1 MVRRQSNRRVSRK
14 RKSRRRVSRRRVSRR
29 RVSRRRV
36 SRRKR
41 YKLRRHRRSRS
52 PRERRSPSPL
62 ARPYIAI
69 GPEGQRYY
77 YHDDIKWSGVNTKIP
92 REIWRR
98 IPYNVRGEPTHI
110 LCPKYSSHDEDVQ
123 IGITGTAW
131 VDESSENALTRE
143 VYEETGLSL
152 DNYYYEISKERQTRN
167 NIVTTNWYI
176 ASDNH
181 FRPSKHQSYHGN
193 PDDDQSKKVGI
204 MLYGTRSRLVEYLR
218 EARRN
223 GAMNYFRDDNIKSI
237 MIIPLAVVEQKALSV
252 IHNPGVT
259 VSPWNLQRRLPRAG
273 RRGGGGGYG
282 RGGGGGYGRR

>member
-14 RKSRRRVSRRRVSRR
+14 RKSRRRVSRKRKSRRRVSRRVSRR
-29 RVSRRRV
+29 RV
-36 SRRKR
+36 

-52 PRERRSPSPL
+52 PRERRSPSPP

-131 VDESSENALTRE
+131 VDESPENALTRE

-152 DNYYYEISKERQTRN
+152 DNYDYEISKERQTRD

-176 ASDNH
+176 ASDND

-193 PDDDQSKKVGI
+193 PDDKSKKVGI

-218 EARRN
+218 EAKRN

-252 IHNPGVT
+252 THNPGVT
-259 VSPWNLQRRLPRAG
+259 VSPWNLHRRSPRPG
-273 RRGGGGGYG
+273 RRSGGGYG
-282 RGGGGGYGRR
+282 RYYGRR